1 MNFTYNS
8 RIYIFLLHL
17 ALCILF
23 VSAQEKNNGIHLD
36 PFLRLALDGSFTNIV
51 TKTAVDR
58 DMYPVVIHGSLHAM
72 RNVRE
77 ILVLDYGTFGTANLS
92 ADEIGWLMTQP
103 GISRIEYAP
112 VHDIQMDVSRTDIRA
127 DSIHAGF
134 INNITYTGEGVIIGL
149 IDTGVDFYHDDFRQ
163 PNDPNRSRIIK
174 LWDISLTP
182 ADGESHPDMFD
193 LGVEYTREQIESD
206 LRGDTNG
213 LVRSRDT
220 NGHGTHVAGIAG
232 GGGRMHDGK
241 YRGVA
246 PESEFIVVKFPG
258 SGITT
263 QELIHGITYIFSE
276 ADALNKP
283 AVINLSIGG
292 HGGSHDGTSGHEL
305 LIDRYADETGRVV
318 VVAAGNS
325 GALNNYTG
333 SVIPANQSRTFTLNI
348 GDYTPKT
355 QPGENFVLMLLWHE
369 GTDAVRLIIE
379 SPTGIHD
386 TVVTA
391 DSLRIIDTQDG
402 RITVFTHPHFINPKG
417 ARVFEIFLTDTDV
430 PVPPKSGN
438 WRFTISSIVSD
449 TEFQYDSWIAAK
461 SMISAT
467 LNPSL
472 GRRNTVSMPG
482 TAEKAVTV
490 GTYHTK
496 LEWVDVT
503 DRIQRESGILYDL
516 APFSGGGPTRDMR
529 IKPDITAPGRYV
541 GSALS
546 ADASYS
552 ARSRLKDAGYV
563 VLAGTSISTP
573 HVTGIVALM
582 LEANPSLKTEDIL
595 SIIKKS
601 ARSDEYAYDVPNN
614 DWGWG
619 KVNALEAVREA
630 AKFVTF
636 VDRITQQPG
645 YYNLGQNYPNPFNPR
660 TTIRF
665 EIPEHQHVRLIVYD
679 VLGRVVS
686 TLVDDELPPSR
697 YEVVFDATKLSSG
710 TYFYRLEGGGTVL
723 TKRMI
728 LIR

>member
-1 MNFTYNS
+1 MHYTNISRNF
-8 RIYIFLLHL
+8 IFLLHL
-17 ALCILF
+17 ALCILY
-23 VSAQEKNNGIHLD
+23 VSAQEKNNDIYLD
-36 PFLRLALDGSFTNIV
+36 PFLRLSLDGSPTDIV
-51 TKTAVDR
+51 TKNTFIEDI
-58 DMYPVVIHGSLHAM
+58 YPVVIHGSFNAI
-72 RNVRE
+72 RSIRE

-92 ADEIGWLMTQP
+92 AGEIGWLMTQP
-103 GISRIEYAP
+103 GISQIEYAP
-112 VHDIQMDVSRTDIRA
+112 VHNIQLDVSRADIRV
-127 DSIHAGF
+127 DSVHAGF
-134 INNITYTGEGVIIGL
+134 INNTHYTGEGIIIGL
-149 IDTGVDFYHDDFRQ
+149 IDTGVDFYHDDFRH
-163 PNDPNRSRIIK
+163 PDDPNRSRIIK

-182 ADGESHPDMFD
+182 ADGESHPVLFD

-206 LRGDTNG
+206 LRGETNG
-213 LVRSRDT
+213 VVRSRDS

-232 GGGRMHDGK
+232 GGGRRQDGK
-241 YRGVA
+241 YTGIA

-276 ADALNKP
+276 AEVLNKP

-325 GALNNYTG
+325 GALNNHTG
-333 SVIPANQSRTFTLNI
+333 SVIPGNQSRTFTLSI
-348 GDYTPKT
+348 GDYTPRA
-355 QPGENFVLMLLWHE
+355 QQGDNFVLMLLWYE
-369 GTDAVRLIIE
+369 GTDEVQLIIE
-379 SPTGIHD
+379 TPTGIPD

-391 DSLRIIDTQDG
+391 DSVRIIDTHDG
-402 RITVFTHPHFINPKG
+402 RITVFTHPHFINLKG
-417 ARVFEIFLTDTDV
+417 ARVFEIFLSDTDV

-438 WRFTISSIVSD
+438 WRLTISSIVSD
-449 TEFQYDSWIAAK
+449 TEFRYDSWIVAK
-461 SMISAT
+461 SMATAT
-467 LNPSL
+467 LNPSS
-472 GRRNTVSMPG
+472 GRGHSVSMPG

-546 ADASYS
+546 ADASYFE
-552 ARSRLKDAGYV
+552 RSRLKDAGYV

-582 LEANPSLKTEDIL
+582 LEANPSLNTEDIL

-601 ARSDEYAYDVPNN
+601 ARSDEYAYDLPNN

-630 AKFVTF
+630 AAFVT
-636 VDRITQQPG
+636 VRDGITQRPE
-645 YYNLGQNYPNPFNPR
+645 YYILGQNYPNPFNP
-660 TTIRF
+660 TTKIRF
-665 EIPEHQHVRLIVYD
+665 EIPEHQHVRLVVYD

-686 TLVDDELPPSR
+686 TLVDDELPPSLH
-697 YEVVFDATKLSSG
+697 EVVFDATRLSSG
-710 TYFYRLEGGGTVL
+710 TYFYRLEGGGVVL